1 MDHLQQHNR
10 QFDQLKMDLISLQ
23 NELEE
28 KKSLSNDSRESSFTP
43 FPLNMSPTL
52 LSPNP
57 SVNLSP
63 TNSRNYV
70 SFPFKAPPSSELPVS
85 SPPVPKR
92 KSSTMKSSSKKS
104 QLNTIIE
111 EDDSTLYDSK
121 ENTFTNFDEII
132 PGIGITTRPPT
143 LLDEIRSMVTS
154 VRREVSFLDI
164 IKHPNAVCNLL
175 LKNLH
180 LC

>member
-1 MDHLQQHNR
+1 
-10 QFDQLKMDLISLQ
+10 
-23 NELEE
+23 
-28 KKSLSNDSRESSFTP
+28 
-43 FPLNMSPTL
+43 
-52 LSPNP
+52 
-57 SVNLSP
+57 
-63 TNSRNYV
+63 
-70 SFPFKAPPSSELPVS
+70 
-85 SPPVPKR
+85 
-92 KSSTMKSSSKKS
+92 MKSSSKKS

-132 PGIGITTRPPT
+132 PGIGITTKPPT

-175 LKNLH
+175 LKRI
-180 LC
+180 CTFVES

>member
-1 MDHLQQHNR
+1 
-10 QFDQLKMDLISLQ
+10 
-23 NELEE
+23 
-28 KKSLSNDSRESSFTP
+28 
-43 FPLNMSPTL
+43 MSPTL

-164 IKHPNAVCNLL
+164 IKHLMLSVTCY
-175 LKNLH
+175 
-180 LC
+180 